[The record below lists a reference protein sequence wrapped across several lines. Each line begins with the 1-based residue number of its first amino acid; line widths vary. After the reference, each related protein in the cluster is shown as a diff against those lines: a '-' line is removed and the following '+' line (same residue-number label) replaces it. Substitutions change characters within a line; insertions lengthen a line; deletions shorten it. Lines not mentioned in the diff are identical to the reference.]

1 MTQVATTEGQSESS
15 KKPNPMSFVKDVCV
29 VGGCGRVGLP
39 LAMGFARVGLKVA
52 IYDINQKAVDT
63 VNSRVMPFFERG
75 AEELMATLSLEQMT
89 ATTDLDIISQAEH
102 VVVII
107 GTPVDEHLN
116 PGFSSFTKFIDS
128 IGPKL
133 VDGQM
138 VILRST
144 VYPGTTARTQELIA
158 RYNPNVDLSFCPERV
173 AEGLALE
180 EISSLPQLVSG
191 TSDQAVK
198 RASAL
203 FSKLNTKILELSPLE
218 AELAKLFT
226 NSWRYIQFATAN
238 QFYMLAQEHG
248 LDFYKIYNAMRWEY
262 PRTQGFPKA
271 GFAAGPCL
279 FKDTM
284 QLASFSDNRFF
295 LGHSAMLINEGL
307 PQFIVNDLKEKVE
320 LGDKTVGVLGMAF
333 KGNIDDARSSLSYK
347 LKKVLEFQSREVL
360 CTDPY
365 VRDEALKPLE
375 EVVERSDILILGA
388 PHRVYKELKFPEDKI
403 VVDIWNFFEN

>member
-1 MTQVATTEGQSESS
+1 
-15 KKPNPMSFVKDVCV
+15 
-29 VGGCGRVGLP
+29 
-39 LAMGFARVGLKVA
+39 MGFARVGLKVA

-191 TSDQAVK
+191 TSEGAVK

-203 FSKLNTKILELSPLE
+203 FSKLNAKILELSPLE

-307 PQFIVNDLKEKVE
+307 PQFIVNDLKEKVT

>member
-1 MTQVATTEGQSESS
+1 M
-15 KKPNPMSFVKDVCV
+15 
-29 VGGCGRVGLP
+29 
-39 LAMGFARVGLKVA
+39 
-52 IYDINQKAVDT
+52 
-63 VNSRVMPFFERG
+63 
-75 AEELMATLSLEQMT
+75 
-89 ATTDLDIISQAEH
+89 
-102 VVVII
+102 
-107 GTPVDEHLN
+107 
-116 PGFSSFTKFIDS
+116 
-128 IGPKL
+128 
-133 VDGQM
+133 
-138 VILRST
+138 
-144 VYPGTTARTQELIA
+144 
-158 RYNPNVDLSFCPERV
+158 